1 MTNPIRKRRNVAPP
15 RARLDRQTV
24 LEAGLAILSE
34 QGAAGLSMRRL
45 AVRLGVQAMS
55 LYNHVRDKRDLL
67 DGIAG
72 LVLARIPTPDQKLRW
87 RERLEAIFVD
97 LYETL
102 AAHPWLVMMLAAEQ
116 AEPKD
121 RTVLAGLETI
131 VGILE
136 EAGLSPPRQVSAF
149 RGMLAL
155 CYGLVLTHTLGLS
168 MSPSKAEAYWAD
180 WDPAEL
186 NPTLTPRLAKLGPQF
201 LLTRPRDDLR
211 FMLDAYLTALE
222 KDRQ

>member
-1 MTNPIRKRRNVAPP
+1 MTSPIRKRRKVAP
-15 RARLDRQTV
+15 RRGRLDRQAV

-34 QGAAGLSMRRL
+34 QGAAELSMRRL

-67 DGIAG
+67 DGVAG
-72 LVLARIPTPDQKLRW
+72 LVLARIPTPDEKLPW

-121 RTVLAGLETI
+121 RVVLAGLETI
-131 VGILE
+131 VGILQ
-136 EAGLSPPRQVSAF
+136 EAGLRPPQQVSAF

-155 CYGLVLTHTLGLS
+155 CYGLVLAHTLGLS
-168 MSPSKAEAYWAD
+168 MSPSQAEAYWAD
-180 WDPAEL
+180 WDPSEL

-222 KDRQ
+222 KHRR